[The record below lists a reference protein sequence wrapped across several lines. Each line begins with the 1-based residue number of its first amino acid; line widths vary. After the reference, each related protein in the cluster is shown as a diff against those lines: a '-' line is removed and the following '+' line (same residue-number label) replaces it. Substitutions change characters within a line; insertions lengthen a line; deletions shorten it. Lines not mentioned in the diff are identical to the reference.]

1 MAKPPISLMDRN
13 VPAQLDPEDLEA
25 EIELELPGSMEPKE
39 VGEIEVEME
48 DDGGAVIDFD
58 PAATAAESTPQ
69 DFYSNLAE
77 SMSDQQLSR
86 LAGELMSE
94 YEANKSSRQE
104 WEDAFAN
111 GLELLGFNYSE
122 RSEPFNGATGV
133 THPLLAEAAVQFQ
146 AQAFNDLLPA
156 GGPVRTSIIGATTR
170 ETEDQSQRVKDFM
183 NYYITNVMEE

>member
-13 VPAQLDPEDLEA
+13 VPAQLDPEDREA

-58 PAATAAESTPQ
+58 PAATAAASTPQ

-77 SMSDQQLSR
+77 SMSDQELSR

-122 RSEPFNGATGV
+122 R
-133 THPLLAEAAVQFQ
+133 
-146 AQAFNDLLPA
+146 
-156 GGPVRTSIIGATTR
+156 
-170 ETEDQSQRVKDFM
+170 
-183 NYYITNVMEE
+183 